1 MRKNAADTGELTEQV
16 TLRSQTPTDDGA
28 GGQTVAWAD
37 YATVFARIRP
47 LSGNERQ
54 AAQRT
59 AAAGMF
65 LVVIRNRDD
74 VKENHV
80 VRWGARDL
88 NVRFVRA
95 RGPRDLFLEI
105 ECELG
110 AAI

>member
-1 MRKNAADTGELTEQV
+1 MRENPVHLGELTEQV
-16 TLRSQTPTDDGA
+16 SLRSQTPTDDGA
-28 GGQTVAWAD
+28 GGATVVWAD
-37 YATVFARIRP
+37 YATVFAHIRP
-47 LSGNERQ
+47 LSGAERE

-59 AAAGMF
+59 AATGMF

-80 VRWGARDL
+80 VRWGTRDL

-95 RGPRDLFLEI
+95 RGPRDLFLEV

-110 AAI
+110 AAV